1 MNATPNPL
9 FLRVSVYLG
18 YLAIAGLLILHFLS
32 PEFDPSWRMISEYAY
47 GSYGWLLQMFF
58 FAWAASTYSLVAG
71 LFPLT
76 GNIWSKIG
84 LFLLLLSGVGELMG
98 GLFDIRHPLHGAAFG
113 LGVPP
118 IPVAAL
124 LIGYYL
130 IRHYPINR
138 RVVLW
143 SSHLTWI
150 SVGLLAITMMLFIS
164 GLQKAGLFHPE
175 SGKAPEYIPA
185 DVIALIGYT
194 NRLMVLCDLA
204 WLIIIGSQLLR
215 VLRGE
220 PNRRPD

>member
-1 MNATPNPL
+1 MNATPNL
-9 FLRVSVYLG
+9 IFFRTSVYLG
-18 YLAIAGLLILHFLS
+18 YLAIAALLLLHFLS

-47 GSYGWLLQMFF
+47 GSHGWLLQVFF
-58 FAWAASTYSLVAG
+58 FAWAASTYALAAG
-71 LFPLT
+71 IFPLT

-118 IPVAAL
+118 IPVAAM

-130 IRHYPINR
+130 SIHYPINR
-138 RVVLW
+138 RVVMW

-175 SGKAPEYIPA
+175 SGEAPEYIPA
-185 DVIALIGYT
+185 DVIAWIGYT
-194 NRLMVLCDLA
+194 NRFMVLCDLA
-204 WLIIIGSQLLR
+204 WLIIIGSQLQR
-215 VLRGE
+215 VLRRE
-220 PNRRPD
+220 NR